1 MRRRLRN
8 ILPKH
13 LSGKG
18 ITLEFMLFL
27 AAYAVW
33 VFLRPPESTG
43 RGFIGSIAVLTPAI
57 TATIFIFL
65 TLPQKKDESK
75 RSWFALGLAL
85 SAWSLGAA
93 IRTFYQAVLAEPLPS
108 LSIADLPILAAYPCL
123 FFALV
128 FCPFENRYAPSRF
141 RFLLDATIM
150 SGAVATLGWIIIAH
164 PDSIGSAASISVSY
178 FYPISDLVLLMVLIN
193 LFLANRKA
201 RRSLLYWGV
210 GLALFFV
217 SDFSYSIQVQVEGY
231 QAGDF
236 TSLGWIVGSF
246 IFGASAVVEAAGA
259 TPTRPAPLEND
270 VGGRVQ
276 NVIPVAFVFV
286 LFWFVITNWQ
296 ISGQPSYL
304 GLWMSVILSLVL
316 IVRVGVLAGERE
328 LFKYWQFFSSMPE
341 PTLICDPK
349 GKILLANAALLRAR
363 GLEDE
368 AQATRIPFRDYFDGN
383 SIAEDLLIQA
393 ARTPISLEVQF
404 HGNQVPYL
412 LSLHPIYASARHV
425 FVAGIAYDLNN
436 QKQQQKAIQNAYDEL
451 RNVSARLSKLNAQL
465 EQRVEER
472 TRTLSQALVRLEEQN
487 KQLQELDQL
496 KSDFVSMVS
505 HELRTPLT
513 SLQGGFELLLSGR
526 TWPQKDRTALGLMK
540 NEVQR
545 LSRFVENILNVSALE
560 AERLEIDLKPVHLP
574 ALIGTVLDQFH
585 GSLELDRIRTEVEP
599 HLPAVLADES
609 LLLGVLTHLV
619 DNSMKYAPEGN
630 ILIGAIRK
638 GRKIEISIQD
648 SGPGIPQGKRHLLFQ
663 RFQRLSP
670 SDSQF
675 VYGFGLG
682 LYLSRKLLQ
691 SMNSDLKYSRR
702 GAGGACFRF
711 SMKVAT

>member
-1 MRRRLRN
+1 MRHKLRS
-8 ILPKH
+8 ILTKR

-18 ITLEFMLFL
+18 ITLEFLLFL

-33 VFLRPPESTG
+33 VILRPPESPG

-57 TATIFIFL
+57 TATIFIIL
-65 TLPQKKDESK
+65 TLPQKQDESK
-75 RSWFALGLAL
+75 RSWLALGIAL
-85 SAWSLGAA
+85 SAWSLGTV
-93 IRTFYQAVLAEPLPS
+93 IRTFYQAVLVEALPS
-108 LSIADLPILAAYPCL
+108 LSIADIPIIAAYPCL

-128 FCPFENRYAPSRF
+128 LYPFENRYAPSRF
-141 RFLLDATIM
+141 RFILDATIM
-150 SGAVATLGWIIIAH
+150 SGAVATLGWIILAH
-164 PDSIGSAASISVSY
+164 PDSIRNAATISVSY
-178 FYPISDLVLLMVLIN
+178 FYPISDLVLLTVMIN

-201 RRSLLYWGV
+201 RRSLLFWGV
-210 GLALFFV
+210 GLALFFI
-217 SDFSYSIQVQVEGY
+217 SDFSYSIQVQVGGY
-231 QAGDF
+231 QVGDF
-236 TSLGWIVGSF
+236 TNLGWIVGNF
-246 IFGASAVVEAAGA
+246 IFGASAVVETAAV
-259 TPTRPAPLEND
+259 TPTKPASLEND
-270 VGGRVQ
+270 IGGRVQ

-286 LFWFVITNWQ
+286 LFWFVITDWQ
-296 ISGQPSYL
+296 ISGQLSLL

-328 LFKYWQFFSSMPE
+328 LFKYWQFFRSMPE
-341 PTLICDPK
+341 PTFICDPK
-349 GKILLANAALLRAR
+349 GKILLANAALLRVR
-363 GLEDE
+363 GLENE
-368 AQATRIPFRDYFDGN
+368 AQATRIPFQDFIEGN
-383 SIAEDLLIQA
+383 AKPDDLLMQA
-393 ARTPISLEVQF
+393 ARIPISIEVHF
-404 HGNQVPYL
+404 RDHQVPYL
-412 LSLHPIYASARHV
+412 LSLHPIYASARQI

-451 RNVSARLSKLNAQL
+451 RNVSERLSRLNAQL

-472 TRTLSQALVRLEEQN
+472 TRTLSQALIRLEEQN
-487 KQLQELDQL
+487 KLLQELDQL

-526 TWPQKDRTALGLMK
+526 IWPQEDTTALGLMK

-560 AERLEIDLKPVHLP
+560 AGRLKIDLKPIELP
-574 ALIGTVLDQFH
+574 VLIGTVLDQFH
-585 GSLELDRIRTEVEP
+585 GSLELDRIKTEIEA

-609 LLLGVLTHLV
+609 LLIGVLTHLV

-630 ILIGAIRK
+630 ILITAICK
-638 GRKIEISIQD
+638 GKKIEISVLD

-691 SMNSDLKYSRR
+691 SMNSDLKYANRET
-702 GAGGACFRF
+702 GGACFRF
-711 SMKVAT
+711 SMKVAK

>member
-1 MRRRLRN
+1 MLRN
-8 ILPKH
+8 VLPKR

-33 VFLRPPESTG
+33 VILRPPESPG

-57 TATIFIFL
+57 TATIFIIL
-65 TLPQKKDESK
+65 TLPQKKEESK
-75 RSWFALGLAL
+75 RSWLALGIAL

-93 IRTFYQAVLAEPLPS
+93 IRTFYQAVLVKQLPS
-108 LSIADLPILAAYPCL
+108 LSIADIPILAAYPCL

-128 FCPFENRYAPSRF
+128 LYPFENRYAPSRF
-141 RFLLDATIM
+141 RFILDATIM
-150 SGAVATLGWIIIAH
+150 SGVVATLGWIIITPPA
-164 PDSIGSAASISVSY
+164 SISSVASISVSY

-201 RRSLLYWGV
+201 RRSLLYWAI

-217 SDFSYSIQVQVEGY
+217 SDFSYSIQVQVGGY
-231 QAGDF
+231 QVGDF
-236 TSLGWIVGSF
+236 TSLGWIVGNF
-246 IFGASAVVEAAGA
+246 IFGASAVVEAAGV
-259 TPTRPAPLEND
+259 TPKKPASLAND
-270 VGGRVQ
+270 LGGRVQ

-286 LFWFVITNWQ
+286 LFWFIIAKWQ
-296 ISGQPSYL
+296 VSGQLSLL

-316 IVRVGVLAGERE
+316 IVRVGVLTGERE

-341 PTLICDPK
+341 PTFICDPK
-349 GKILLANAALLRAR
+349 GKILLANAALLRSR

-368 AQATRIPFRDYFDGN
+368 SQATRIPFQDFFEGKTMP
-383 SIAEDLLIQA
+383 EDLILQA
-393 ARTPISLEVQF
+393 ARTPISIEVHF
-404 HGNQVPYL
+404 RENQVPYL
-412 LSLHPIYASARHV
+412 LSLHPIYSSPRQV
-425 FVAGIAYDLNN
+425 FVAGIAYDLSS
-436 QKQQQKAIQNAYDEL
+436 QKQHQKTVQNAYDEL
-451 RNVSARLSKLNAQL
+451 RNLSERLSKLNAQL

-526 TWPQKDRTALGLMK
+526 IWPRKDRTALRLMK

-560 AERLEIDLKPVHLP
+560 AGRLKIDLQPVELP
-574 ALIGTVLDQFH
+574 VLIGMVLDQFH
-585 GSLELDRIRTEVEP
+585 SSLELDRIRTEIEA

-630 ILIGAIRK
+630 ILITAVRK
-638 GRKIEISIQD
+638 GKKIEISIQD

-670 SDSQF
+670 SDSQS

-691 SMNSDLKYSRR
+691 SMNSDLKYTNR
-702 GAGGACFRF
+702 GIGGACFRF
-711 SMKVAT
+711 SMKVAK